1 MLARV
6 HSVETFGG
14 VDGPGIR
21 YVLFLKGCR
30 LRCKFCHNPDTWK
43 MDSSDLRSADDV
55 LAQARRYRAYWG
67 SEGGITVSGG
77 EPLLQMDFLLD
88 YFDITDTI
96 NVYTFFELMATEIVS
111 DISEAE
117 VVVTNKNVECGE
129 NVQVIR
135 EYDIDKMI
143 QLMNV

>member
-1 MLARV
+1 
-6 HSVETFGG
+6 
-14 VDGPGIR
+14 
-21 YVLFLKGCR
+21 
-30 LRCKFCHNPDTWK
+30 
-43 MDSSDLRSADDV
+43 
-55 LAQARRYRAYWG
+55 
-67 SEGGITVSGG
+67 
-77 EPLLQMDFLLD
+77 
-88 YFDITDTI
+88 
-96 NVYTFFELMATEIVS
+96 MATEIVS